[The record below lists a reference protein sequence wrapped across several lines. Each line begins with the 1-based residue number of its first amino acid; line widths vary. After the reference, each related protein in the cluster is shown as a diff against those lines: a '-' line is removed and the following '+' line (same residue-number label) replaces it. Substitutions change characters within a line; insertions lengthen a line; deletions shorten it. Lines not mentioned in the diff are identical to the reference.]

1 MKNVIKT
8 NKSITR
14 VELEELYAM
23 YAENLFEG
31 AEKKE
36 MNPWI
41 DEIIA
46 EPDILYSLFYSE
58 SEKLAGYIIIYLRE
72 KENYVREFEVNKEFQ
87 NDGVTFK
94 YMIRETL
101 PNTNTDNVFTGRILP
116 HNDEAKGAF
125 KRMGALGKEGIYEVT
140 AERIMKSLEL
150 EKREDFAKKDPDVEK
165 ARKLLDDYFKGS
177 DSDKVPK
184 TS

>member
-1 MKNVIKT
+1 MKNVIK
-8 NKSITR
+8 NNNSITR
-14 VELEELYAM
+14 IELEELYFM

-46 EPDILYSLFYSE
+46 EPNIMYSMYYSE
-58 SEKLAGYIIIYLRE
+58 SGTLAGYIVLYLRE
-72 KENYVREFEVNKEFQ
+72 NENYVREFEINKKFQ

-94 YMIRETL
+94 YMVKELIPHVEQ
-101 PNTNTDNVFTGRILP
+101 DKKFTGRILP
-116 HNDEAKGAF
+116 HNEEAKGVF
-125 KRMGALGKEGIYEVT
+125 KRFGAMVKDGVYEAT
-140 AERIMKSLEL
+140 PEMILKCLAL

-165 ARKLLDDYFKGS
+165 ARKLLDDYFKGPK
-177 DSDKVPK
+177 SDKDPTK
-184 TS
+184 A